1 VSPSGYRDCFPD
13 SSLFVD
19 RKLIISG
26 HNLLL
31 ILIRQM
37 ASLVRRGLAEVCAV
51 PVLLVN
57 IFFNFSFVDVQI
69 QLILVHKFVA
79 LF

>member
-1 VSPSGYRDCFPD
+1 MSPSGYRDCFPD

-31 ILIRQM
+31 ILMRQM
-37 ASLVRRGLAEVCAV
+37 ASLVRRGLAEVYTV

-57 IFFNFSFVDVQI
+57 IFF
-69 QLILVHKFVA
+69 
-79 LF
+79 